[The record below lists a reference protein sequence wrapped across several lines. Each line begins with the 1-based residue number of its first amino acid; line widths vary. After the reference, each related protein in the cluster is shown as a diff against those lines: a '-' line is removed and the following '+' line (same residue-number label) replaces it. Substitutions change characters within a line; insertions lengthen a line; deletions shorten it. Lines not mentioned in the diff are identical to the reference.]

1 MPVTQTTKWEAYV
14 KEYADPTI
22 VTLGTVAELTATI
35 DKCGGSGDAFIEQ
48 PPLKEEFAVDCPE

>member
-1 MPVTQTTKWEAYV
+1 MM

-22 VTLGTVAELTATI
+22 VTLGTVAELTATV
-35 DKCGGSGDAFIEQ
+35 DKCGGSGDAFIET